1 MWPGRVMAA
10 DPLSFIPTDD
20 RTVARLY
27 GEYQV
32 NEYLKLHAR
41 VENLFDEDYLISD
54 IFGTQLEGAGRAVS
68 VGATI
73 EW

>member
-1 MWPGRVMAA
+1 
-10 DPLSFIPTDD
+10 
-20 RTVARLY
+20 
-27 GEYQV
+27 V